1 MEMKLYSVNL
11 YGSLGNDYTTDTIK
25 IYAKD
30 IKDVFAGL
38 CSRFGD
44 TFQSTILHGAWHIT
58 TGKRKS
64 PELSEYDRFLSE
76 ELIDFP
82 LEENELHVFPAI
94 QGAGGKGVGQII
106 LGIVLVVVA
115 VVVVVFAPEIAA
127 ALGPEVGAAG
137 AAGTAGAA
145 GAAGGITAAG
155 VASVGVSLGM
165 AGALSLAGGIMT
177 MLTKN
182 PSINNY
188 ASGAGAQQHPS
199 FIFNGAVNNTVQ
211 GVPVPLVY
219 GRHLTGSTVIYAGM
233 YAESAISNGRL
244 LAGVVESITFYGKT
258 AFVQMNQPSNLEIG
272 AWISVLGASPNNY
285 DGRLYNGLFNVTG
298 VYSGGLIF
306 TYKMGGT
313 PLYYASNPGIYIHEL
328 YHYA

>member
-11 YGSLGNDYTTDTIK
+11 YGSLGNDYTTETIK

-30 IKDVFAGL
+30 IKSVFAGL

-44 TFQSTILHGAWHIT
+44 TFQSTILHGSWHIT

-64 PELSEYDRFLSE
+64 QELSEYDKFLSE

-94 QGAGGKGVGQII
+94 QGAGGKGGIGQII
-106 LGIVLVVVA
+106 LGVVLIVVA

-127 ALGPEVGAAG
+127 ALGPGLAE
-137 AAGTAGAA
+137 
-145 GAAGGITAAG
+145 AGGAG
-155 VASVGVSLGM
+155 VASAGAQLALV
-165 AGALSLAGGIMT
+165 GALSLAGGIMT
-177 MLTKN
+177 MLTKT
-182 PSINNY
+182 PSMSNY
-188 ASGAGAQQHPS
+188 GAGAGAQQHPS

-233 YAESAISNGRL
+233 YAESAVSTGILLPGAVQYISFYANT
-244 LAGVVESITFYGKT
+244 AYVV
-258 AFVQMNQPSNLEIG
+258 MNQPSNLYVG
-272 AWISVLGASPNNY
+272 AWISVVGAGVGY
-285 DGRLYNGLFNVTG
+285 DAALYNGLFTVTG
-298 VYSGGLIF
+298 VYSSGEIF
-306 TYKMGGT
+306 TYDMGGT
-313 PLYYASNPGIYIHEL
+313 PVYYATNPGIIIHEL
-328 YHYA
+328 YQYA